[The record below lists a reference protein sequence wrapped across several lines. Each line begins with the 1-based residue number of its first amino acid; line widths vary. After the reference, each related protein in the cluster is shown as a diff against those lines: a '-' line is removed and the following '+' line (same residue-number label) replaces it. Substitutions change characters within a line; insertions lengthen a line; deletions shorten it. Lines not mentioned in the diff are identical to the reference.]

1 MKEAKERVKTVLR
14 RHKKRFG
21 DNPTVTIKKTD
32 DGKVEIEVTYGGRRF
47 FIVDYLEAVT
57 GK

>member
-1 MKEAKERVKTVLR
+1 MTAETRVLTVLR